1 MDASKTSL
9 YQSWFGGF
17 LQGLF
22 WEGGLYNPSKLL
34 SFLKTEFGNT
44 QPKRSLDIGIVD
56 VKDGHYVD
64 FSDKNIT

>member
-1 MDASKTSL
+1 LT
-9 YQSWFGGF
+9 
-17 LQGLF
+17 
-22 WEGGLYNPSKLL
+22 
-34 SFLKTEFGNT
+34 FLKKEFGNT